1 MKILDLFEKKIDRP
15 INGVIKADQLDGESI
30 WQELEEYVVT
40 RELDQ
45 HMRRFFDAYL
55 QSIDHSSNPD
65 VIGKIGVW
73 VSGFFGS
80 GKSHFIKVL
89 SYLLSNQEVQ
99 KDGQRKKAIDFF
111 ADKIHDAMLAADI
124 ERAIKHDTDVILFNI
139 DSKADTG
146 RDDPILTV
154 FLNVFNELLG
164 YSPDHPHIADLERR
178 LDEKDK
184 LQGFRDAYQ
193 DISGSDWLDDRD
205 AFYLNTDSIKS
216 ALSRVLGQSEAA
228 FEKWLDD
235 PESVFHLSP
244 ENFAMWVKEY
254 LDRKGPDHRIVFLV
268 DEIGQFIGEDGHMM
282 LRLQT
287 ITENLGTV
295 CKGRAWVIV
304 TSQED
309 IEAVLGDLKASKGN
323 DFSKIQGRFKTRL
336 SLSSANVDEVIQARL
351 LTKTSEAE
359 AELLPVY
366 EKNADILK
374 HQLAFTNI
382 GTTFKPFA
390 NDKHFAA
397 VYPFAPYQFQLVQ
410 KIFEAIRRIG
420 ATGAHLARGERSM
433 LDAFQSAAK
442 ELAQLEVGVLVPLYR
457 FYPSIE
463 SFLDTAVK
471 ATIDNAADNPS
482 LEKFD
487 GLVLRTL
494 FLIRYV
500 EEIKGTLD
508 NIVTLFV
515 DRIDADRV
523 ALRKDIETSLQRL
536 ESQTLIRRNGDE
548 FFFLTDEERD
558 IGRGIKSIDLMS
570 GEEAKALAELVFVE
584 TLKDNR
590 KFRFEDTKK
599 DFQFNRFC
607 DLHPHGH
614 RVDGDLAVSV
624 ISPLADDY
632 PDWNNAKCLMAS
644 NENDGQVV
652 VKLRDDRTLGREL
665 RTWLQTEKFISRTN
679 DGSLPAST
687 QRILKDRADENRQR
701 RANLI
706 VQIGNMLKD
715 AEFFAAGQA
724 IQPKGGSGEA
734 AIREALDYL
743 VRNTF
748 TKLGYLKKISSDPQ
762 AEIRAILTAPD
773 TADQRLN
780 LSGSDCN
787 EQALKEVLD
796 YVRLMESR
804 DQRVVLNDLIET
816 RFGKRPYGWPEWD
829 VVLLVLRLMMAG
841 EVSLVSGGPM
851 SRDQVAETVKSPQ
864 KWRNITVVK
873 RQTVDTALLQ
883 QARNLGKTVYA
894 KMGPDGEDTLYEF
907 LRSQSDAWR
916 ENLSGYLKLAET
928 GVYPGKSDIESGLTL
943 LRKLLAQ
950 TESYG
955 FIKLFLDLKTDFE
968 ELSDQVA
975 DLDTFYNT
983 QRPVWDTLKSRYA
996 EFELNEKE
1004 IERDPEGKSALAR
1017 MKAIL
1022 SNPEPYRL
1030 IKEAEGLI
1038 AKVAAVNSAK
1048 VQTRRQHVLERVD
1061 AHIDEV
1067 KGALDQI
1074 GAPPELRNSCLLGL
1088 QAIRA
1093 RIEKEPSIAHI
1104 YQAQTEAED
1113 AKDDALEAIERFV
1126 RDQAKQKP
1134 TTGGEKPSEPGGG
1147 AAVFKKPRV
1156 VRPAS
1161 LKTSGYLKSK
1171 EDVDIFIDALRAEL
1185 EDALKNDEPIDI
1197 R

>member
-1 MKILDLFEKKIDRP
+1 M
-15 INGVIKADQLDGESI
+15 
-30 WQELEEYVVT
+30 
-40 RELDQ
+40 
-45 HMRRFFDAYL
+45 
-55 QSIDHSSNPD
+55 
-65 VIGKIGVW
+65 
-73 VSGFFGS
+73 
-80 GKSHFIKVL
+80 
-89 SYLLSNQEVQ
+89 
-99 KDGQRKKAIDFF
+99 
-111 ADKIHDAMLAADI
+111 
-124 ERAIKHDTDVILFNI
+124 
-139 DSKADTG
+139 
-146 RDDPILTV
+146 
-154 FLNVFNELLG
+154 
-164 YSPDHPHIADLERR
+164 
-178 LDEKDK
+178 
-184 LQGFRDAYQ
+184 
-193 DISGSDWLDDRD
+193 
-205 AFYLNTDSIKS
+205 
-216 ALSRVLGQSEAA
+216 
-228 FEKWLDD
+228 
-235 PESVFHLSP
+235 
-244 ENFAMWVKEY
+244 
-254 LDRKGPDHRIVFLV
+254 
-268 DEIGQFIGEDGHMM
+268 
-282 LRLQT
+282 
-287 ITENLGTV
+287 
-295 CKGRAWVIV
+295 
-304 TSQED
+304 
-309 IEAVLGDLKASKGN
+309 
-323 DFSKIQGRFKTRL
+323 
-336 SLSSANVDEVIQARL
+336 
-351 LTKTSEAE
+351 
-359 AELLPVY
+359 
-366 EKNADILK
+366 
-374 HQLAFTNI
+374 
-382 GTTFKPFA
+382 
-390 NDKHFAA
+390 
-397 VYPFAPYQFQLVQ
+397 
-410 KIFEAIRRIG
+410 
-420 ATGAHLARGERSM
+420 ARGERSM

-442 ELAQLEVGVLVPLYR
+442 ELAQAEVGVLVPLYR

-515 DRIDADRV
+515 DRIDADRI
-523 ALRKDIETSLQRL
+523 ALKKDIEASLQRL

-570 GEEAKALAELVFVE
+570 GEEAKALSELVFVE

-614 RVDGDLAVSV
+614 RVDGDLSVSV

-632 PDWNNAKCLMAS
+632 PDWNSAKCLMAS

-665 RTWLQTEKFISRTN
+665 RTWLQTEKFISRTS

-687 QRILKDRADENRQR
+687 KRILKDRADENRQR

-715 AEFFAAGQA
+715 SEFFAAGQA

-748 TKLGYLKKISSDPQ
+748 TKLSYLKKISSDPQ

-780 LSGSDCN
+780 LSGGEGN
-787 EQALKEVLD
+787 EQAHKEVLD

-804 DQRVVLNDLIET
+804 DQRVVLNDLVET

-829 VVLLVLRLMMAG
+829 IVLLVLRLVMAG
-841 EVSLVSGGPM
+841 EVSLVSGGTM
-851 SRDQVAETVKSPQ
+851 TRDQIAETVKSPQ

-883 QARNLGKTVYA
+883 QARDLGKTVFA
-894 KMGPDGEDTLYEF
+894 KMGPDGEDALYEF
-907 LRSQSDAWR
+907 LRTQCDSWR
-916 ENLSGYLKLAET
+916 ENLAGYLKLAET
-928 GVYPGKSDIESGLTL
+928 GVYPGKTDIESGLAL

-950 TESYG
+950 NDSFG

-975 DLDTFYNT
+975 DLDAFYNT
-983 QRPVWDTLKSRYA
+983 QRPVWDTLKSRHA
-996 EFELNEKE
+996 EFELNAKE
-1004 IERDPEGKSALAR
+1004 IEQDPEGKAALAH

-1048 VQTRRQHVLERVD
+1048 VQKRRAHALATID
-1061 AHIDEV
+1061 AHIEEV
-1067 KGALDQI
+1067 KAALDQI
-1074 GAPPELRNSCLLGL
+1074 TAPPELRNSCLLGL
-1088 QAIRA
+1088 QNTRA
-1093 RIEKEPSIAHI
+1093 RVERDPSIAHI
-1104 YQAQTEAED
+1104 YQSQTEAED
-1113 AKDDALEAIERFV
+1113 SKDDALDAIERYAS
-1126 RDQAKQKP
+1126 DQAKASKQQFGGGGDKP
-1134 TTGGEKPSEPGGG
+1134 AGG
-1147 AAVFKKPRV
+1147 AAVFKKPRI

-1161 LKTSGYLKSK
+1161 LKASGYLKSK
-1171 EDVDIFIDALRAEL
+1171 EDIDKFIAALRAEL